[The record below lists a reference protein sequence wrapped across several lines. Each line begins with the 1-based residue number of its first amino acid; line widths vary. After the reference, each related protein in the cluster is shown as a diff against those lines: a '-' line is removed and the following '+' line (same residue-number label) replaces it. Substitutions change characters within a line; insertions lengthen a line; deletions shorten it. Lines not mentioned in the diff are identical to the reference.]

1 MADDAVTRRPQGGF
15 TMIEVMI
22 AITVTAIATSGLIAL
37 FMVETRASGFSRHST
52 EATVLAEDE
61 LEKLR
66 TSAPPAVT
74 TSGSQTGIDE
84 RGQAGGI
91 FNRSWTTTVLASYYD
106 LSVTVTW
113 PEDGTTRTV
122 TLRSRRNP

>member
-1 MADDAVTRRPQGGF
+1 
-15 TMIEVMI
+15 MIEVMI

-52 EATVLAEDE
+52 EATVLAEDQ
-61 LEKLR
+61 LERLR
-66 TSAPPAVT
+66 TAAAPTVT

-84 RGQAGGI
+84 RGKSGGI
-91 FNRSWTTTVLASYYD
+91 FNRTWTTTVGASYD
-106 LSVTVTW
+106 DISVTVSW
-113 PEDGTTRTV
+113 PEDDTTRTV